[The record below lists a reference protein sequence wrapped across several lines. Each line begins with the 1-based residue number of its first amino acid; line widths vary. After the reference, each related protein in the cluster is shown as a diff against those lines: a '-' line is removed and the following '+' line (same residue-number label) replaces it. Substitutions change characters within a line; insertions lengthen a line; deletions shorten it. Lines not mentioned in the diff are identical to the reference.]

1 MFWRDRQDLS
11 IAYPSGITILESMIL
26 LLGSGFIGSAFLYEL
41 QKRGLKHLNIS
52 RATHDYTDP
61 TTLHQL
67 LRIHEPEFVINAA
80 GFTGVPNVDECESR
94 KIQTLLGNVVF
105 PANLAYECSKLHTPF
120 GHVSSGCVYNGHP
133 AKGFTELD
141 PPNFC
146 FTSQPC
152 SFYSGTKALAEGILA
167 KHRCYIWRL
176 RMPFDHIPHPKN
188 YITKLLTYDTL
199 LDRANSFSHRGQCVA
214 ACMDLWQNESP
225 YGIYN
230 VVNPGQDFTIR
241 ICDKLIKAGLKD
253 RFDFFHSNE
262 AFAAIT
268 RAPRSNT
275 FLNTDKLQAQGIM
288 LPRVEEAFSESIRLY
303 AHSLKNTAAA

>member
-1 MFWRDRQDLS
+1 ML
-11 IAYPSGITILESMIL
+11 L
-26 LLGSGFIGSAFLYEL
+26 LLGPGYIGSAFATEL
-41 QKRGLKHLNIS
+41 QRRGHKFLAVSRKH
-52 RATHDYTDP
+52 HDYTDP

-80 GFTGVPNVDECESR
+80 GFTGVPNVDACESR
-94 KIQTLLGNVVF
+94 KVETVLGNVVF
-105 PANLAYECSKLHTPF
+105 PAALAIECSKLGIPF

-146 FTSQPC
+146 FASPPC
-152 SFYSGTKALAEGILA
+152 SFYSGTKALAEDVL
-167 KHRCYIWRL
+167 KNYKCYIWRL

-188 YITKLLTYDTL
+188 YLTKLLTYDTL
-199 LDRANSFSHRGQCVA
+199 LDRANSFSHRGQCVS
-214 ACMDLWQNESP
+214 ACIDLWQNECP

-230 VVNPGQDFTIR
+230 VTNPGQDFTIR
-241 ICDKLIKAGLKD
+241 ICDRLIKAGLKK

-275 FLNTDKLQAQGIM
+275 FLNTAKIQAQGIM
-288 LPRVEEAFSESIRLY
+288 LPRVDEAFSECIKLY
-303 AHSLKNTAAA
+303 AYGLKNTVAA

>member
-1 MFWRDRQDLS
+1 
-11 IAYPSGITILESMIL
+11 MIL
-26 LLGSGFIGSAFLYEL
+26 GGTGYLGSAFIFEL
-41 QKRGLKHLNIS
+41 QRRGIKHLNVS
-52 RATHDYTDP
+52 RAHHDYTDP

-94 KIQTLLGNVVF
+94 WVETLSANAWF
-105 PANLAYECSKLHTPF
+105 PANLASECSKLDIPF

-146 FTSQPC
+146 FTSPPC
-152 SFYSGTKALAEGILA
+152 SFYSGTKALAEEILA
-167 KHRCYIWRL
+167 KHKCYIWRL

-188 YITKLLTYDTL
+188 YLTKLLTYDTI
-199 LDRANSFSHRGQCVA
+199 LDRANSFSHRGQCVS
-214 ACMDLWQNESP
+214 ACIDLWQNESP

-230 VVNPGQDFTIR
+230 VVNPGRDFTMR
-241 ICDKLIKAGLKD
+241 ICDQLTEAGLKD
-253 RFDFFHSNE
+253 QFKYFQSKE
-262 AFAAIT
+262 EFAAIT

-275 FLNTDKLQAQGIM
+275 FLNTAKLQAQGIM
-288 LPRVEEAFSESIRLY
+288 LPRVEEAFSESIKLY
-303 AHSLKNTAAA
+303 ANQLKNTVAA

>member
-1 MFWRDRQDLS
+1 
-11 IAYPSGITILESMIL
+11 MIL
-26 LLGSGFIGSAFLYEL
+26 LLGNGYLGSAFLYEL

-80 GFTGVPNVDECESR
+80 GFTGSPNVDECESR

-105 PANLAYECSKLHTPF
+105 PANLAYECAKLNIPF
-120 GHVSSGCVYNGHP
+120 GHVSSGCIYNGHP

-146 FTSQPC
+146 FTSPPC
-152 SFYSGTKALAEGILA
+152 SFYSGTKAFAEDMLTG
-167 KHRCYIWRL
+167 HNCYIWRL

-188 YITKLLTYDTL
+188 YLTKLLTYERL
-199 LDRANSFSHRGQCVA
+199 LDKANSFSHRGQCVA
-214 ACMDLWQNESP
+214 ACVDLWQNESP
-225 YGIYN
+225 YGIYS
-230 VVNPGQDFTIR
+230 VVNPGTTSTVR
-241 ICDKLIKAGLKD
+241 VCDKLMEAKLHGH
-253 RFDFFHSNE
+253 FDFFDSNA

-268 RAPRSNT
+268 KAPRSNT
-275 FLNTDKLQAQGIM
+275 FLNTDKLRAQGIV
-288 LPRVEEAFSESIRLY
+288 LPGVDEAFSESIKLY
-303 AHSLKNTAAA
+303 AHGLKNTVAA